1 MRKIT
6 TDSLNWFWEKGIKP
20 IKEKV
25 ENLKNTM
32 DTMLKISEIVNNCVT
47 DNPDLPLAAAQG
59 KFLMDQITGLYSG
72 LAPKYKDF
80 TKSATGKYVQID
92 FNNDIKALKES
103 SKAILPM
110 LISSTSSTDVWNMV
124 IHQFSES
131 GFRVSSVDEVSVT
144 TLKLRVYYWE

>member
-1 MRKIT
+1 M
-6 TDSLNWFWEKGIKP
+6 
-20 IKEKV
+20 
-25 ENLKNTM
+25 
-32 DTMLKISEIVNNCVT
+32 
-47 DNPDLPLAAAQG
+47 
-59 KFLMDQITGLYSG
+59 
-72 LAPKYKDF
+72 
-80 TKSATGKYVQID
+80 QID